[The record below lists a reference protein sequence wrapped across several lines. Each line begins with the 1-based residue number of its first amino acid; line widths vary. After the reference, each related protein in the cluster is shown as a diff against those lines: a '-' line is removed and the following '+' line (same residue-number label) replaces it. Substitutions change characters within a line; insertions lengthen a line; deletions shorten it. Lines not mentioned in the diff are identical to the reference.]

1 MRRRKRNK
9 KFWKRRLKTSASSY
23 GEIRS
28 IDMYID
34 KPVLEFLL
42 SPPRTNHILQ
52 RKSIQ
57 NNFSVPP
64 NTAYSCNIISFASER
79 KLNLITATA
88 PLVKR
93 YISVDR
99 LIFFFAWRQK
109 LDQNSQCN
117 TVQYNIRLDR
127 IQSTT
132 SWWLFTSRARI
143 LRECSKIHSPPA
155 LFFF

>member
-1 MRRRKRNK
+1 MRIRKKNK

-34 KPVLEFLL
+34 KPFLEFLL

-57 NNFSVPP
+57 NNFSVPL
-64 NTAYSCNIISFASER
+64 NTAYSCNIISFASKR

-127 IQSTT
+127 IKSTT
-132 SWWLFTSRARI
+132 SWWLLPRVRGFWENVQKFIPR
-143 LRECSKIHSPPA
+143 LR
-155 LFFF
+155 FFFF